1 MLQADIIVKKLQN
14 GILAKEIFTNVKDSS
29 IDYLYETWNYTSTLR
44 GANNYEPADMKA
56 GVTSEKKDGK
66 YFFTTEESG
75 TLPGKYRPKYQV
87 QRIYEQR
94 LCAL

>member
-1 MLQADIIVKKLQN
+1 MEFWQKRV
-14 GILAKEIFTNVKDSS
+14 FTNVKDSS
-29 IDYLYETWNYTSTLR
+29 IDYVYETWNYTLTLR

-75 TLPGKYRPKYQV
+75 TLPGNIDLSIKCSGFTSKDYVLITGEWKV
-87 QRIYEQR
+87 
-94 LCAL
+94 C